1 MLRLKKSRRQR
12 DQTAA
17 STTKFVAQGAG
28 ERHRGFVG
36 TLDERSGPTAGRRD
50 FGGRG
55 LPSTGKT
62 PSQESDTRANADT
75 GRSRTAAIDPET
87 CAELELRHTGTRSA
101 RQLGVSR
108 VHADRRRESAGCEDT
123 GTTGTSHWA
132 GRDWE
137 ATWTIDGV
145 GARAGRGARAED
157 EGGHDGGGDEH
168 PLSDRQQ
175 FVRGWCA
182 RADADDEEG
191 REYVYK
197 PSDV

>member
-1 MLRLKKSRRQR
+1 MLRLRDQRRQR

-17 STTKFVAQGAG
+17 SATEFVAQGAG

-36 TLDERSGPTAGRRD
+36 TVDERSGPIAGRHG

-62 PSQESDTRANADT
+62 PSQESDTRANPDT
-75 GRSRTAAIDPET
+75 GRSRTAVIDPET
-87 CAELELRHTGTRSA
+87 RAELELRHAGTRSA

-108 VHADRRRESAGCEDT
+108 VHADRRRESAGCEDA

-137 ATWTIDGV
+137 A
-145 GARAGRGARAED
+145 A
-157 EGGHDGGGDEH
+157 
-168 PLSDRQQ
+168 
-175 FVRGWCA
+175 
-182 RADADDEEG
+182 
-191 REYVYK
+191 
-197 PSDV
+197 